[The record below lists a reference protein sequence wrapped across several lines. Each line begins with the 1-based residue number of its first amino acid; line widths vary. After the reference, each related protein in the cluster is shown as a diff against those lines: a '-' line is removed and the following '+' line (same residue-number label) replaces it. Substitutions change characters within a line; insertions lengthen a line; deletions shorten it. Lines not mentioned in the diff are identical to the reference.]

1 MQKRKFL
8 SPSEV
13 RALLD
18 AALDGP
24 HPERNHCLIMMTWY
38 HGLRASEALRLRL
51 SDIDIS
57 GRTLFVRRLKNSFS
71 TIQPSCLKRAAP
83 CAPGSGCVKN
93 GLNRIMTGSSS
104 PAPAAP
110 SPVSSLVISSPV
122 SAAKP
127 NFRFPS
133 IRTCYVM
140 PVATPSPITVPIPV

>member
-38 HGLRASEALRLRL
+38 HGLRASEALRLQL

-71 TIQPSCLKRAAP
+71 TVQPVL
-83 CAPGSGCVKN
+83 PGVSLDIENYCTLRLFFVLPGCGK
-93 GLNRIMTGSSS
+93 G
-104 PAPAAP
+104 
-110 SPVSSLVISSPV
+110 
-122 SAAKP
+122 
-127 NFRFPS
+127 
-133 IRTCYVM
+133 Y
-140 PVATPSPITVPIPV
+140 